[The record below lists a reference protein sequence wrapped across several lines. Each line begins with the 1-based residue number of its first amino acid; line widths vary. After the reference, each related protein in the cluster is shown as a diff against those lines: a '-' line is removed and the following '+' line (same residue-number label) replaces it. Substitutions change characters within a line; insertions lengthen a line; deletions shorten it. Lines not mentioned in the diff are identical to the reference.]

1 MVLKKYSILID
12 NRIMPSKKF
21 FIPHAETPEASERI
35 YQVIKA
41 FAQITTKYDISE
53 RRIFRIEY
61 THNGIKHEA
70 EVGAISTANGEEVMA
85 ILESFVYLVCTPSRG
100 VAENTLPIYVE
111 IHDTTLIEDFEA

>member
-1 MVLKKYSILID
+1 
-12 NRIMPSKKF
+12 MPSKKF
-21 FIPHAETPEASERI
+21 FIPHAETPEQAERI
-35 YQVIKA
+35 YKEIKY
-41 FAQITTKYDISE
+41 FVQSTTKYDISE

-61 THNGIKHEA
+61 IHNGMKHEA

-100 VAENTLPIYVE
+100 VTEDIPIYVG

>member
-1 MVLKKYSILID
+1 MH
-12 NRIMPSKKF
+12 SKKF

-41 FAQITTKYDISE
+41 HAQTSTVHPITK

-100 VAENTLPIYVE
+100 AAKNTIPIYVG
-111 IHDTTLIEDFEA
+111 IHDTTLVEDFEA